1 MTELNKITFLLLF
14 CIRTLFAYADVPIS
28 HYAANAYRF
37 NKEYPQEKVYLHF
50 DNSSYMTGDTVW
62 FKAYVVNASDF
73 TAAKSQVLH
82 VDLLSAAG
90 GKIRQHKFR
99 IVDGQADGY
108 ISLTNVNT
116 DIGREKRGEIVANL
130 QSGYYEIRAYT
141 AYILNFQDAAIF
153 SRVFPVME
161 IRKDDT
167 TGTGVRD
174 LPTYNQLKIQERPIM
189 TKTHDMD
196 VSFYPEGGNMIVG
209 RPCRVAFKVT
219 GKDGLGLD
227 ATGILDDSINISTVH
242 DGMGSFVFTPS
253 GKRGRVKFVTK
264 DGITGTFDL
273 PEAVQYGHT
282 LNIIGQTADSLKL
295 KVISSTSPANLQDSL
310 GLAIMC
316 RGRLM
321 HFSQIPVYQEHSD
334 CTLEVDLAGIPEG
347 VCQICLYDRT
357 GSPVSTRMFYHRS

>member
-1 MTELNKITFLLLF
+1 MNKTTFILLF
-14 CIRTLFAYADVPIS
+14 CISTVFAYAGNPLS

-50 DNSSYMTGDTVW
+50 DNTSYLIGDTVW
-62 FKAYVVNASDF
+62 FKAYVVNASDM

-108 ISLTNVNT
+108 ICLTNVNT

-141 AYILNFQDAAIF
+141 AYMLNFQDAAIF

-167 TGTGVRD
+167 TGAGVRD

-196 VSFYPEGGNMIVG
+196 VSFYPEGGSMIIG
-209 RPCRVAFKVT
+209 KPCRVAFKVT
-219 GKDGLGLD
+219 GKNGLGLD
-227 ATGILDDSINISTVH
+227 ATGVLEGVLDGVVDDSLHISTVH

-253 GKRGRVKFVTK
+253 GNNNSVKFETA
-264 DGITGTFDL
+264 DGVSGTFDL
-273 PEAVQYGHT
+273 PEAIQYGHT
-282 LNIIGQTADSLKL
+282 LNIVEQTGDSLKL
-295 KVISSTSPANLQDSL
+295 KVISSTDPATLEDSL
-310 GLAIMC
+310 GLAVMC

-321 HFSQIPVYQEHSD
+321 YFSQIPVQQEQSD
-334 CTLEVDLAGIPEG
+334 CTLEVDLAVIPEG
-347 VCQICLYDRT
+347 VCQICL
-357 GSPVSTRMFYHRS
+357 